1 MKHTYT
7 ITGMTCNGC
16 RSSVE
21 KALNSIEGIE
31 AVVSLDPPIATL
43 LMKDHIPLAQ
53 LQETLS
59 KAGSTAFLWNL
70 LQILSQKHQMNL
82 Q

>member
-7 ITGMTCNGC
+7 IGMTCNGC

-31 AVVSLDPPIATL
+31 AVVSRSTNCYFTNE
-43 LMKDHIPLAQ
+43 DHIPLAQ

-59 KAGSTAFLWNL
+59 KAGKHAFL
-70 LQILSQKHQMNL
+70 
-82 Q
+82 